1 MALPDVAMREAAR
14 VRANDTIQLASS
26 EEEEEDVGVS
36 AGMREANVEEAVG
49 QAEQQAE
56 ADDLSQDEESTFIV
70 KPAPHNLNSIWWRK
84 AGFLK
89 FCPFEHQDLQNS
101 AMCPICYEAGQFSRG
116 TVKTTGGSTKGLSS
130 HFRSWH
136 REKYDEYTNRNSSGR
151 CMFILICLAFR
162 Y

>member
-1 MALPDVAMREAAR
+1 MREAVIKQAD
-14 VRANDTIQLASS
+14 AGTDK
-26 EEEEEDVGVS
+26 EDD
-36 AGMREANVEEAVG
+36 EN
-49 QAEQQAE
+49 
-56 ADDLSQDEESTFIV
+56 EESTFIV
-70 KPAPHNLNSIWWRK
+70 KAAPHNLNLIWWRK